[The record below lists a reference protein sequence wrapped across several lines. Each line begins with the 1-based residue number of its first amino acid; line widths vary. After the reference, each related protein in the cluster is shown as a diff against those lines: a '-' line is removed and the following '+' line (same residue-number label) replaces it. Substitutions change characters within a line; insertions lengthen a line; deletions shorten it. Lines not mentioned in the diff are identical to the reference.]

1 MDFMKWLNSLD
12 ELLYEVMS
20 WLLFFPITLWRATFH
35 PIDVM
40 SQIDSEAALP
50 EEQQYSS
57 LLSPPL
63 FLALALL
70 LSHSVATALG
80 QTDLIIA
87 NHHGLADLVNDNA
100 SALVLRV
107 VVFAAFP
114 LFLAA
119 RLIRRSGV
127 KLDRATLQQPF
138 YDQCYPAAVFALG
151 LSLSASL
158 SSDHHQ
164 TISMVGHWLAVVS
177 LSNYW
182 IVVTRWFAKVLG
194 IGYFQAVRNVL
205 IGLLEGAVFLVCVG
219 YLFTR

>member
-20 WLLFFPITLWRATFH
+20 WLLFFPITLWRATFR
-35 PIDVM
+35 PIVIM
-40 SQIDSEAALP
+40 TEIDAEAALP
-50 EEQQYSS
+50 EDQQYSS
-57 LLSPPL
+57 VLSPPL
-63 FLALALL
+63 FLALSLL
-70 LSHSVATALG
+70 LSHTVATALG

-138 YDQCYPAAVFALG
+138 YEQCYPAAVFALG

-158 SSDHHQ
+158 GADHHQ
-164 TISMVGHWLAVVS
+164 SLATFGRWLAVVT
-177 LSNYW
+177 LVNYW
-182 IVVTRWFAKVLG
+182 IVEARWFAKVLG
-194 IGYFQAVRNVL
+194 IGYLQAAGNVL
-205 IGLLEGAVFLVCVG
+205 IGMLEGAVFLFCVG